1 MSNVDLINAAL
12 ILVIF
17 IYLSLAALIYF
28 RGKDRKVS
36 YSYIT
41 VISAVIFWTLGMIL
55 YRSASAENS
64 LFLCRILYVF
74 ATFTA
79 SSFFIFSFIFPRGK
93 LPSWW
98 NIIIATLSNLFI
110 IALVLL
116 PNVIIKYVNIR
127 IGQEKEIIWG
137 PWYFIYVIYIAG
149 FFSAGLLNLFRKYL
163 KEKEAVVKIQLKYV
177 YWGYFLGS
185 NLAMA
190 TNLLMVWW
198 GDFRLNWAG
207 QILSA
212 FMVAF
217 TVYAIVAHRLMDIK
231 LVARRST
238 VYLASLL
245 TVFLPAIA
253 VLYIIDNF
261 FPDFLISAS
270 LILLVGAVSAFPSA
284 RNYFYRLA
292 NKYFFTSLY
301 DSGQVISSLTDKLR
315 STLEP
320 YKIYYF
326 IADALKGAFH
336 SKAVG
341 LLTFNEKSDDYL
353 VQYNDG
359 FDLAGQKK
367 FPNDRAL
374 QAKFAKQNKVM
385 VVEEIKKEMVSDSA
399 VTVEMLK
406 GLGVEILAPLNVK
419 DKTIGLIALG
429 AKESRDMYNDEDL
442 RVLETVGAQAA
453 ISIEN
458 ALLYEETKN
467 FTITLKQEV
476 EKATAEL
483 RAANEELKKLDQAKS
498 DFISIASHQ
507 LRTPLSSIK
516 GFVSMMLEGTYGEAQ
531 GQLRQKLED
540 VYDSNER
547 LIKLVDALLDLS
559 HMEGGKMEFNFT
571 KVNFSEMLASVVE
584 ELKVQAEKKKLNFEF
599 AKPKENYFV
608 RADEQKLRQVVLNL
622 IDNAIKYTEK
632 GEVKIWLGKAELS
645 SGRTDG
651 SVEFSVKDTGLGMTQ
666 EEIANLF
673 QKFVRGPNAPR
684 LHAEGAGIGLYVAKL
699 LMEAHKGQVRAESA
713 GENKGSTFFVKLPE
727 YK

>member
-1 MSNVDLINAAL
+1 MSFFALSALINGLTSL
-12 ILVIF
+12 ILAAFVFSKNRKATVNRIFTLFCLSAVVWSLPYFLWQISKDAASALFWCRGLMAGAIF
-17 IYLSLAALIYF
+17 IP
-28 RGKDRKVS
+28 
-36 YSYIT
+36 
-41 VISAVIFWTLGMIL
+41 IL
-55 YRSASAENS
+55 Y
-64 LFLCRILYVF
+64 LHFV
-74 ATFTA
+74 
-79 SSFFIFSFIFPRGK
+79 
-93 LPSWW
+93 
-98 NIIIATLSNLFI
+98 
-110 IALVLL
+110 LVLL
-116 PNVIIKYVNIR
+116 EKVKENKRLLII
-127 IGQEKEIIWG
+127 
-137 PWYFIYVIYIAG
+137 IYIFALISLASDFTPLFVKNVEPALSFAFWPKPG
-149 FFSAGLLNLFRKYL
+149 IVFHTFLATWFLIIIYTTYLLVKKYRTATGIL
-163 KEKEAVVKIQLKYV
+163 RDQIRYILIGMTIGYIGGSTNYLLWYGIPIKPYGNILASVYV
-177 YWGYFLGS
+177 GTT
-185 NLAMA
+185 A
-190 TNLLMVWW
+190 
-198 GDFRLNWAG
+198 
-207 QILSA
+207 
-212 FMVAF
+212 
-217 TVYAIVAHRLMDIK
+217 YAIIRHRLMDIK
-231 LVARRST
+231 IVARRST
-238 VYLASLL
+238 VYLSSILVIIIPAAAILYLTDRIYPESTIAASLAAL
-245 TVFLPAIA
+245 ILGVTVFPAIR
-253 VLYIIDNF
+253 NF
-261 FPDFLISAS
+261 
-270 LILLVGAVSAFPSA
+270 
-284 RNYFYRLA
+284 FYRLA
-292 NKYFFTSLY
+292 NKYFFSSLY
-301 DSGQVISSLTDKLR
+301 DSSQVISSLTDKLR

-632 GEVKIWLGKAELS
+632 GEVKVWL
-645 SGRTDG
+645 GRTDG

-666 EEIANLF
+666 DEIANLF

-727 YK
+727 YSG

>member
-1 MSNVDLINAAL
+1 MEVYFTSILAL
-12 ILVIF
+12 ISAIFVFGLGLFVFFKNKKARINQVFALMSLAVTVWLFGTFEMLNAGSDQAAIFWDRF
-17 IYLSLAALIYF
+17 IYAGVVFVPALMYHFSLIFTKAKPPKKLLTL
-28 RGKDRKVS
+28 
-36 YSYIT
+36 SYI
-41 VISAVIFWTLGMIL
+41 S
-55 YRSASAENS
+55 
-64 LFLCRILYVF
+64 
-74 ATFTA
+74 
-79 SSFFIFSFIFPRGK
+79 SFIFLILSRTDYFVSDVFRYTWGVHTQARLFHHIFLIDFFFFLFLTLKNFYRYYINKALTGLGK
-93 LPSWW
+93 TQ
-98 NIIIATLSNLFI
+98 A
-110 IALVLL
+110 
-116 PNVIIKYVNIR
+116 KYVFLAFLILIIVGSTAYAPAYK
-127 IGQEKEIIWG
+127 IG
-137 PWYFIYVIYIAG
+137 IYP
-149 FFSAGLLNLFRKYL
+149 FSFGSGLVF
-163 KEKEAVVKIQLKYV
+163 AIV
-177 YWGYFLGS
+177 
-185 NLAMA
+185 LA
-190 TNLLMVWW
+190 
-198 GDFRLNWAG
+198 
-207 QILSA
+207 
-212 FMVAF
+212 
-217 TVYAIVAHRLMDIK
+217 YAIVAHRLMDIK

-238 VYLASLL
+238 VYLSSILVIIIPAAAILYFIDRLYPQSTIAASLAAL
-245 TVFLPAIA
+245 ILGVSVFPAIR
-253 VLYIIDNF
+253 NF
-261 FPDFLISAS
+261 
-270 LILLVGAVSAFPSA
+270 
-284 RNYFYRLA
+284 FYRLA
-292 NKYFFTSLY
+292 NKYFFSSLY
-301 DSGQVISSLTDKLR
+301 DSGKVISSLTDKLR

-359 FDLAGQKK
+359 FNLAGQQK

-374 QAKFAKQNKVM
+374 QAKFARQNKVM
-385 VVEEIKKEMVSDSA
+385 VVEEIKKEMVGDSA
-399 VTVEMLK
+399 VTIEMLTS
-406 GLGVEILAPLNVK
+406 LGVEILAPLNVK

-467 FTITLKQEV
+467 FTIKLKQEV

-584 ELKVQAEKKKLNFEF
+584 ELKVQAEKKKLKFEF
-599 AKPKENYFV
+599 AKPKESYFV

-632 GEVKIWLGKAELS
+632 GEVEVWL
-645 SGRTDG
+645 GRTDG
-651 SVEFSVKDTGLGMTQ
+651 FVEFSVKDTGLGMTQ

-727 YK
+727 YSG